1 MHWAVYRH
9 HPQGGLADHHCL
21 FERAGL
27 ITQPE
32 CHWGGLISQLALVY
46 SIYTYYHLNNN
57 NYYHLIISQQ
67 QLTLSYYHTTK
78 YHTTIISLN
87 YLSYYHPFQQQ
98 HILSYYH
105 TTKYHATKWGPKR
118 CMYRQDRCVR
128 ICSTCVFH

>member
-78 YHTTIISLN
+78 YHTTIMGPQTMYVRTGQVCKGFFCIS
-87 YLSYYHPFQQQ
+87 
-98 HILSYYH
+98 
-105 TTKYHATKWGPKR
+105 
-118 CMYRQDRCVR
+118 
-128 ICSTCVFH
+128 VFH

>member
-57 NYYHLIISQQ
+57 NYCHLIISQQ
-67 QLTLSYYHTTK
+67 QLTLSYYHTT
-78 YHTTIISLN
+78 IISLN
-87 YLSYYHPFQQQ
+87 YYHLIISQQQ
-98 HILSYYH
+98 LTFAH
-105 TTKYHATKWGPKR
+105 
-118 CMYRQDRCVR
+118 
-128 ICSTCVFH
+128 VFGQHRW

>member
-1 MHWAVYRH
+1 MHWAAYRH

-46 SIYTYYHLNNN
+46 SIYTYYHLHNN

-87 YLSYYHPFQQQ
+87 YLRVLTQSQQ
-98 HILSYYH
+98 LFKGYLKGFG
-105 TTKYHATKWGPKR
+105 TKR
-118 CMYRQDRCVR
+118 
-128 ICSTCVFH
+128 